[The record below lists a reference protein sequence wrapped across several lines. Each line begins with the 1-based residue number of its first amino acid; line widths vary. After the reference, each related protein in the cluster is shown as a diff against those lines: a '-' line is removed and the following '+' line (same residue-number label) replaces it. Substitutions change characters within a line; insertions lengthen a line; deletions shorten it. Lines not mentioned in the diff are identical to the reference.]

1 MMKPFGLRILAYDP
15 FVKET
20 TILQHGAEPV
30 SLTELLQQSDIVS
43 NHLPGTGGTTRLVG
57 KEQFRLM
64 KPDAIFVNTGRGTTV
79 DEAAMIRALDEGWIA
94 HAALDVLEKE
104 PPAPDNPLL
113 GMENVTLTAH
123 VASASSRF
131 EVGSRRRVG
140 REIALVLGGRWPLS
154 CVNPS
159 VLDNSGLRKWQPT
172 P

>member
-30 SLTELLQQSDIVS
+30 SLAELLQKSDIVS
-43 NHLPGTGGTTRLVG
+43 NHLPGTGGTTKMIG
-57 KEQFRLM
+57 EEQFKLM
-64 KPDAIFVNTGRGTTV
+64 KSDAIFVNTGRGSTV
-79 DEAAMIRALDEGWIA
+79 DEAAMIRALDEGLIA

-104 PPAPDNPLL
+104 PPGPDNPLL
-113 GMENVTLTAH
+113 GMDNVTLTAH
-123 VASASSRF
+123 VASASARF

-159 VLDNSGLRKWQPT
+159 VLDSSGLRKWQPS